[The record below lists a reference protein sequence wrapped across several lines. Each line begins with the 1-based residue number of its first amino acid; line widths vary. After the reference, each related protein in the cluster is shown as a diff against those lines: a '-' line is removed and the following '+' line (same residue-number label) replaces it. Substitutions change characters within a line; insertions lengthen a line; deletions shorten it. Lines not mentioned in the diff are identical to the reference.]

1 MKVII
6 TQAQQLAQHWCGQ
19 PSAVT
24 MGNFDGVH
32 LGHLAMLQRLAN
44 QARPRGLP
52 TVLLTFEPH
61 PRAFFARASGKTY
74 PVRMMGLRDKVDFLR
89 QTGLVDVLLVLR
101 FDSGFT
107 QLSPM
112 DFINQVLVQA
122 LRAQLVLVGQ
132 DFCFGKNRQGTVEDL
147 SQNPHFVTDKM
158 PVVACQNHQER
169 IASSRIRAA
178 LMVGDLALSQQLLGR
193 AYSLSG
199 KVHYGQ
205 QLGRTIGVPTANVH
219 LPMKKSPL
227 QGIFFVRVQ
236 TPLGQFNGVASLGKN
251 PTVSQELTDKLE
263 VHLFDFNADLYG
275 KRLTVTFL
283 HKWRDEQKFA
293 DWPTLEAQIH
303 RDLAAAQAYF
313 LTHV

>member
-1 MKVII
+1 MRVIV
-6 TQAQQLAQHWCGQ
+6 TQFQQLAQHWRA
-19 PSAVT
+19 PFSVVT

-32 LGHLAMLQRLAN
+32 LGHLAMLERLEN
-44 QARPRGLP
+44 EARQRGLP

-61 PRAFFARASGKTY
+61 PRTFFARSLGKTY
-74 PVRMMGLRDKVDFLR
+74 PVRMMGFRDKVDFLR

-101 FDSGFT
+101 FDTGFT
-107 QLSPM
+107 QLSSA
-112 DFINQVLVQA
+112 DFIEQVLVQA
-122 LRAQLVLVGQ
+122 LRTQLVLVGQ
-132 DFCFGKNRQGTVEDL
+132 DFCFGKNRQGTVDDL
-147 SQNPHFVTDKM
+147 SQNPYFVTDKM
-158 PVVACQNHQER
+158 PMVACQNHQER

-178 LMVGDLALSQQLLGR
+178 LMAGDLALSQQLLGR

-263 VHLFDFNADLYG
+263 VHLFDFNDDLYG

-293 DWPTLEAQIH
+293 DWHTLETQIH
-303 RDLAAAQAYF
+303 RDLIAAKQYF